1 MNSLPINDNGSSCR
15 EKDLEVKPNISIA
28 LDFLTRFSEGN
39 LTVLTSMLPDG
50 KTSTK
55 TFSSSET
62 EEMSNFIEARSQTEN
77 IYFSVNPVKNRM
89 SKKASKLT
97 LRNLLGSMLT
107 LIQTKARGLRQ
118 QGKKSKTYLTF
129 PR

>member
-89 SKKASKLT
+89 SKKASKADIKKLAW
-97 LRNLLGSMLT
+97 LHVDIDPDEGKGLEA
-107 LIQTKARGLRQ
+107 ARKEIKNIL
-118 QGKKSKTYLTF
+118 S
-129 PR
+129 